1 MLLTMRS
8 GTLAH
13 PDAPRLEVTRTYPER
28 WRAGADIKVI
38 IRDLDMKQHILV
50 LPEHATVQELYQK
63 VGAAT
68 CPGEQPC
75 SNAGWAWDS
84 LTCGAWRRAG
94 A

>member
-1 MLLTMRS
+1 M
-8 GTLAH
+8 
-13 PDAPRLEVTRTYPER
+13 
-28 WRAGADIKVI
+28 I
-38 IRDLDMKQHILV
+38 IRDLNMKQQILV

-68 CPGEQPC
+68 RPGEQPR

-84 LTCGAWRRAG
+84 RTCGAWRRAG